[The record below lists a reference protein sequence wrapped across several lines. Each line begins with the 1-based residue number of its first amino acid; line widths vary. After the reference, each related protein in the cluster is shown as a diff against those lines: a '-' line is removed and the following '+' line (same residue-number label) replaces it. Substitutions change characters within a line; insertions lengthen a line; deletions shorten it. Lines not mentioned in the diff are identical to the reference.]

1 MVPGQR
7 GQGALLRHAGV
18 VGNPAAHSL
27 SPAIHRAGYAAVGL
41 DWDYEAFTV
50 TPADL
55 EGFVRERCADPAWAG
70 LSVTAPHKEAILAF
84 GEPDEPTRL
93 LGAGNTLVFD
103 GGAARIYNTDVP
115 GFVRA
120 WRAHRLAA
128 PSSVAIVGNGATA
141 RSIMLAVAGLGAHD
155 VTLVVRDPARA
166 TTAAALGRD
175 LGLAV
180 GVQLLGDGIEQVDL
194 VANTIPAAATAPH
207 AEGLAAAAG
216 AVFDVVYDPWPTP
229 LGQAAQLRGIPGLNG
244 LDLLAGQAVDQFFLL
259 TGSEVSYELCRSAA
273 GRELSRRAAL

>member
-50 TPADL
+50 APADL
-55 EGFVRERCADPAWAG
+55 GSFVRERLADPAWAG

-103 GGAARIYNTDVP
+103 GGARIYNTDVP

-120 WRAHRLAA
+120 WRARGLPA

-141 RSIMLAVAGLGAHD
+141 RSIMLAVAGLGAGD
-155 VTLVVRDPARA
+155 VTLLVRDPARA
-166 TTAAALGRD
+166 AKATALGRD

-180 GVQLLGDGIEQVDL
+180 GVQLLGESIEQFDL

-207 AEGLAAAAG
+207 AEALAAAAG

-259 TGSEVSYELCRSAA
+259 TGAEVSYDLCRSAA